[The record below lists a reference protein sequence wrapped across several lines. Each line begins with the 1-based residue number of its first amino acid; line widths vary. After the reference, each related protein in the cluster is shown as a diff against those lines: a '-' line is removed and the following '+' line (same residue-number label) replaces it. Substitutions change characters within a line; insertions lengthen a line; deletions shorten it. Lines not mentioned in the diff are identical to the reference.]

1 MKNNFYLA
9 LFLFFI
15 IFSYVFSYFDPKLT
29 EIQIIGKNSSKT
41 YKVKFSVSSEKNDF
55 HIYNIEN

>member
-1 MKNNFYLA
+1 MKNNFILI

-15 IFSYVFSYFDPKLT
+15 IFSYIFSYSAPKLV
-29 EIQIIGKNSSKT
+29 EIEIIGKNSSKI
-41 YKVKFSVSSEKNDF
+41 YKVKFSTSSEKNNF